1 MVWDV
6 LERPEEERTA
16 KGEWNERAAGLG
28 AAERDKARACFATE
42 RRVEDIVWV
51 VEQGTRW
58 DDWGRRGMVVV
69 GVRELAGGA
78 VINKR

>member
-6 LERPEEERTA
+6 LERPEDERTA

-42 RRVEDIVWV
+42 RSVEDIVWV
-51 VEQGTRW
+51 VE
-58 DDWGRRGMVVV
+58 
-69 GVRELAGGA
+69 
-78 VINKR
+78 